1 MFCLKAVSVNPA
13 IFEVHFM
20 SKFMIKDI
28 EKKEQHGKAKVR
40 VSTNLTSTC
49 KGRPYKTEHLFPQKS
64 FRFCYTKRLK

>member
-1 MFCLKAVSVNPA
+1 
-13 IFEVHFM
+13 M
-20 SKFMIKDI
+20 SKFMIKVI
-28 EKKEQHGKAKVR
+28 EKKEQYGKAKVR